1 GARARVRRLAGAAVP
16 PGLSPRPGPPRGNT
30 NAPLAKLVLHISRP
44 WQNGV
49 SRPHSSNSNMQIP
62 DIPIDEARRLAAL
75 HATRLLGSPPE
86 DAFDR
91 ITRMATRL
99 LKVPIA
105 LVSLVDKD
113 IQWFKSRCGF
123 AQRQTARD
131 VSFCGHAILD
141 HEPLVVP

>member
-1 GARARVRRLAGAAVP
+1 MLTQARRARRIVRAGV
-16 PGLSPRPGPPRGNT
+16 RQYE
-30 NAPLAKLVLHISRP
+30 APLAKLVLHISAS
-44 WQNGV
+44 WQNG
-49 SRPHSSNSNMQIP
+49 SCRMHSSTSNKQEEAATSTMQIP

-99 LKVPIA
+99 LKMPIA

-123 AQRQTARD
+123 PERQTPRD

-141 HEPLVVP
+141 HEPL

>member
-1 GARARVRRLAGAAVP
+1 
-16 PGLSPRPGPPRGNT
+16 
-30 NAPLAKLVLHISRP
+30 
-44 WQNGV
+44 
-49 SRPHSSNSNMQIP
+49 MQIP

-99 LKVPIA
+99 LNVPIA

-123 AQRQTARD
+123 A
-131 VSFCGHAILD
+131 
-141 HEPLVVP
+141 P